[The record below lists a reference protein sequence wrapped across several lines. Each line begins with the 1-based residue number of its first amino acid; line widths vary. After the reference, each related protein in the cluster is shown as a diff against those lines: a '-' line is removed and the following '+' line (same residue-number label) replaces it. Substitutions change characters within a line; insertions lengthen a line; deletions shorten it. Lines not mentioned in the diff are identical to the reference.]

1 MWCNFVKVNITT
13 KLILRI
19 SMDSYI
25 NDYCAFLHIG
35 LIHEL
40 WFANCNHQNI
50 CLSGNFLHILCFGV
64 AYGYCTVFSKQK
76 HCHRFTYN
84 IASSH
89 NYAALT
95 GNLNSRAF

>member
-64 AYGYCTVFSKQK
+64 AYGYCTVFSILKSVFIGKRQLMKKQ
-76 HCHRFTYN
+76 
-84 IASSH
+84 SMQ
-89 NYAALT
+89 
-95 GNLNSRAF
+95 LNSLKC